1 MKDQMMALGNLI
13 SGVSLPTSIH
23 IPSFYLEM
31 KKSLRFPRLATNINS
46 ETCIEIGSLYIDK
59 KEERFFHETECDF
72 VIVYTTQ
79 NLQKMSKIDSCVA
92 AASMPAFI
100 FRNAFF

>member
-1 MKDQMMALGNLI
+1 MALGNLI

-59 KEERFFHETECDF
+59 KEERFFHETESDI
-72 VIVYTTQ
+72 VIVYTIQ

-100 FRNAFF
+100 FRNAIF

>member
-1 MKDQMMALGNLI
+1 MKMKDQMMALGNLI

-46 ETCIEIGSLYIDK
+46 ETCI
-59 KEERFFHETECDF
+59 
-72 VIVYTTQ
+72 
-79 NLQKMSKIDSCVA
+79 
-92 AASMPAFI
+92 
-100 FRNAFF
+100 